1 MRHPA
6 IFCIGALGALAL
18 ASAAAAG
25 GGHGHGGGGGLG
37 GGLGGG
43 FGASSHVG
51 GLGSS
56 VSRGDGL
63 DRNDPSF
70 GEPSRLNSEGSV
82 HASATAKAHANGHSA
97 IFDTATGVTRGP
109 LAGLSTGMM
118 VKDASGVPVGRV
130 TKILRS
136 DNGVVRVLVTS
147 AGDPRHTIPL
157 SPLGLS
163 VSGGVA
169 TTTSTSIH

>member
-6 IFCIGALGALAL
+6 ILCIGALGALAF
-18 ASAAAAG
+18 ASAALAG
-25 GGHGHGGGGGLG
+25 GGHGGGGGGLG
-37 GGLGGG
+37 GLGGG
-43 FGASSHVG
+43 FGGASHVG
-51 GLGSS
+51 GGLGNSL
-56 VSRGDGL
+56 SRGDGL
-63 DRNDPSF
+63 DRNDPSS
-70 GEPSRLNSEGSV
+70 GDASGLNSQGSV
-82 HASATAKAHANGHSA
+82 HASATAKGHANGHAA
-97 IFDTATGVTRGP
+97 IFDTPSGVTSGR

-136 DNGVVRVLVTS
+136 DNGVVRVLVVS